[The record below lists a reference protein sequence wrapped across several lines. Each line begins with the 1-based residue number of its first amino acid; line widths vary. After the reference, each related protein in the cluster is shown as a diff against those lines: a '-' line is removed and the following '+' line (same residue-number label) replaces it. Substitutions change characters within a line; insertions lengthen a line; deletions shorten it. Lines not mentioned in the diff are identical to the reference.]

1 MAPGRC
7 QRRRSGPFIVNF
19 KHIPPFSSVSMV
31 DIERVFVC

>member
-1 MAPGRC
+1 MAPGRR

-19 KHIPPFSSVSMV
+19 KHIPSFSSVSIV